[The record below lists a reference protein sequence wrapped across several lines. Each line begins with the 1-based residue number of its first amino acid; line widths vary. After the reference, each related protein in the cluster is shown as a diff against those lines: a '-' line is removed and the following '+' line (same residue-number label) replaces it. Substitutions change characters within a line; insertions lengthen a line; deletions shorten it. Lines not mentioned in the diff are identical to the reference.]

1 MIQQKEQK
9 GISGS
14 TLKIIAIVSMLID
27 HIGAIL
33 LGPYHTPYL
42 ISRLI
47 GRIAFP
53 IFCFLLIEGFFHTR
67 NLSKYCLRLGIF
79 AVISEIPFDLAF
91 NHATFDPSYQ
101 NVFFTLLIG
110 LLTISTVESIRNR
123 FSKKIAVQMI
133 CSTAVIAA
141 GAVLAW
147 FFKTDYG
154 EIGVICIVLFY
165 LEHNRKTIAA
175 ADACICLLFSSSL
188 EFTAFA
194 SVPLIRYY
202 NGTRG
207 ISLKYVFYLFY
218 PVHLLLLSYVY
229 WHI

>member
-1 MIQQKEQK
+1 MTQQNKQN

-27 HIGAIL
+27 HIGAIF
-33 LGPYHTPYL
+33 LGSYHTPYL

-67 NLSKYCLRLGIF
+67 NVPKYCLRLGIF

-110 LLTISTVESIRNR
+110 LLTVSALESIQKRY
-123 FSKKIAVQMI
+123 SKKIGVPMI
-133 CSTAVIAA
+133 YSAAVIAA

-147 FFKTDYG
+147 FFQTDYG

-165 LEHNRKTIAA
+165 LEHNKKTIAA
-175 ADACICLLFSSSL
+175 ATACICLLFSSSL
-188 EFTAFA
+188 EITAFA
-194 SVPLIRYY
+194 CVPLIRYY
-202 NGTRG
+202 NGMRG